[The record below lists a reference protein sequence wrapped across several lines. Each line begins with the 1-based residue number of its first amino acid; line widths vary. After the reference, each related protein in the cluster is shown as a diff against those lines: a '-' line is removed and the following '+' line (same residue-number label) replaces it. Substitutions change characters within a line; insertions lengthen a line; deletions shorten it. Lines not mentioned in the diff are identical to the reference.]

1 MRKARSLTPSEI
13 KKVLKRCLLMQEPEL
28 KRAALVLSLSTLRVS
43 ELAQITISDLLLP
56 TGEIRTELH
65 LRATLCKRR
74 KPRTVWLSQ
83 QTKLI
88 LQEWLD
94 CRKRR
99 KWAVTFDSDYQGLN
113 PKSKVLLNNR
123 GRSFSMKRKTR
134 YNKNNERVDYT
145 ACDVLELSLRNIYQ
159 RCGFRGASSH
169 TGRRSYASNMNAAGV
184 PLEMIQ
190 RALGHKEPSM
200 SIEYIDI
207 YESQLIKA
215 SELAF

>member
-1 MRKARSLTPSEI
+1 MRKAKSLTPNEI

-56 TGEIRTELH
+56 TGEIKTELH
-65 LRATLCKRR
+65 LRAALCKRR

-83 QTKLI
+83 QAKVI
-88 LQEWLD
+88 IQEWLD
-94 CRKRR
+94 CRKKR
-99 KWAVTFDSDYQGLN
+99 KWAVTFDDEYQSLN

-134 YNKNNERVDYT
+134 YNQNNERVDYL
-145 ACDVLELSLRNIYQ
+145 ACDVLELSIRNIYQ
-159 RCGFRGASSH
+159 RCGYKGGSSH

-184 PLEMIQ
+184 PLETIQ
-190 RALGHKEPSM
+190 RALGHNDAQVTL
-200 SIEYIDI
+200 EYIDI
-207 YESQLIKA
+207 SSNQLSFA
-215 SELAF
+215 ATMAF

>member
-43 ELAQITISDLLLP
+43 ELAQIAISDLLLP
-56 TGEIRTELH
+56 TELH
-65 LRATLCKRR
+65 LRAALCKRR

-134 YNKNNERVDYT
+134 YNQSNERVDYL

-159 RCGFRGASSH
+159 RCGFCGASSH
-169 TGRRSYASNMNAAGV
+169 SGRRSYASNMNAAGV
-184 PLEMIQ
+184 PLDAIQ
-190 RALGHKEPSM
+190 RALGHKNPQVT
-200 SIEYIDI
+200 IQYIDV
-207 YESQLIKA
+207 YESLLIKA

>member
-1 MRKARSLTPSEI
+1 MRKARSLTPSQI
-13 KKVLKRCLLMQEPEL
+13 KKVLKKCLLMQEPEL

-56 TGEIRTELH
+56 TGEIKTELH
-65 LRATLCKRR
+65 LRAALCKRR
-74 KPRTVWLSQ
+74 RPRTVWLSQ

-99 KWAVTFDSDYQGLN
+99 KWAVTFDSNYQGLN

-134 YNKNNERVDYT
+134 YNQNNERVDY
-145 ACDVLELSLRNIYQ
+145 ARLVMFWNC
-159 RCGFRGASSH
+159 
-169 TGRRSYASNMNAAGV
+169 
-184 PLEMIQ
+184 P
-190 RALGHKEPSM
+190 
-200 SIEYIDI
+200 
-207 YESQLIKA
+207 
-215 SELAF
+215 

>member
-1 MRKARSLTPSEI
+1 MRKARSLTPSQI
-13 KKVLKRCLLMQEPEL
+13 KKVLKKCLLMQEPEL

-56 TGEIRTELH
+56 TGEIKTELH
-65 LRATLCKRR
+65 LRAALCERR
-74 KPRTVWLSQ
+74 RPRTVWLSQ

-123 GRSFSMKRKTR
+123 GGSFSMKSKTR
-134 YNKNNERVDYT
+134 YNQSNERVDYF
-145 ACDVLELSLRNIYQ
+145 ACDVLESSLRNIYQ
-159 RCGFRGASSH
+159 RCGFYGASSH
-169 TGRRSYASNMNAAGV
+169 TGRRSYATNMNAAGV
-184 PLEMIQ
+184 PLETIQ
-190 RALGHKEPSM
+190 RALGHKNPSM
-200 SIEYIDI
+200 SLEYIDI
-207 YESQLIKA
+207 SPDQLSKA
-215 SELAF
+215 AVQAF